1 MEPMKPN
8 EEGWRMEMKDKSA
21 PTTGANEPKFT
32 KDCKKN
38 TEK

>member
-8 EEGWRMEMKDKSA
+8 EEGWRMEMKGKSA
-21 PTTGANEPKFT
+21 PTTNEPKFT